1 MRFLLIDKITSW
13 EPGKSASA
21 LKSIALSEDFFEEH
35 FPGRPI
41 MPGTLILE
49 GMAQLAGL
57 LLEETVRRADG
68 KAVKAV
74 LSIVERAKFRSPAH
88 PGDQLRYDA
97 TILSLN
103 ELGGKVDGKAECEG
117 EVKADCRLVFAF
129 HEFASPRLERL
140 QQEVV
145 SLWMRDLH
153 A

>member
-13 EPGKSASA
+13 EPGRSATA
-21 LKSIALSEDFFEEH
+21 IKNVALSEDFFEEH

-57 LLEETVRRADG
+57 LLEESVRRPDSRP
-68 KAVKAV
+68 VKAV
-74 LSIVERAKFRSPAH
+74 LSIVERAKFRSPVG
-88 PGDQLRYDA
+88 PGDQLEYSV
-97 TILSLN
+97 SLVSVN
-103 ELGGKVDGKAECEG
+103 ELGGQVDARAACRG

-129 HEFASPRLERL
+129 HEFANERLERL

-145 SLWMRDLH
+145 SLWMRDLRS
-153 A
+153 

>member
-21 LKSIALSEDFFEEH
+21 VKSIALSEDFFEEH

-57 LLEETVRRADG
+57 LLEETIRRPDNRP
-68 KAVKAV
+68 VKAV

-88 PGDQLRYDA
+88 PGDQLTYDA
-97 TILSLN
+97 AIVSVN
-103 ELGGKVDGKAECEG
+103 ELGGKVEAKAQCGG
-117 EVKADCRLVFAF
+117 EIKADCRLVFAF
-129 HEFASPRLERL
+129 REFASPSLERR

-145 SLWMRDLH
+145 SLWMRDLCD
-153 A
+153 